1 MVFIFLGVT
10 DQELQDLLCQRDL
23 SSTLTDDIL
32 KTFNDDGIDL
42 KDTTTNNQI
51 SPPPAIANDTLM
63 VHHQIKIDDKQ
74 HNENINANEVK
85 SEYLLNVENKY
96 YDELMAKVE
105 KEMPQEEEEEDATA
119 GEKTKSFS
127 IALDSKQ
134 IVSLVKRSLSLDE
147 PPLPCSILGVN
158 AFSPPPSPP
167 DCPPFRLTREQ
178 LLPPTPSVH
187 LENKKH
193 AFSPQLQE
201 FCLKHPIAVVR
212 GMAGAL
218 KLDLGL
224 FSTKTLVEA
233 NPDHSVEV
241 RTQVHQ
247 SPDENWD
254 ATQAKRVW
262 ACISHRSHTTIAK
275 YAQYQASSFQDSL
288 KVNV

>member
-1 MVFIFLGVT
+1 M
-10 DQELQDLLCQRDL
+10 QDLLCQKDL
-23 SSTLTDDIL
+23 ASTLTDDIL
-32 KTFNDDGIDL
+32 KTFNNDGLEL
-42 KDTTTNNQI
+42 KDNINQKSSAIETFANKMLISENNDDR
-51 SPPPAIANDTLM
+51 NEFE
-63 VHHQIKIDDKQ
+63 IK
-74 HNENINANEVK
+74 NENTQLDRSYCNKLISNIQQEPQQQQSDRNA
-85 SEYLLNVENKY
+85 L
-96 YDELMAKVE
+96 
-105 KEMPQEEEEEDATA
+105 
-119 GEKTKSFS
+119 SFS
-127 IALDSKQ
+127 ITLDSKQ
-134 IVSLVKRSLSLDE
+134 IVSLVKNLSLEE
-147 PPLPCSILGVN
+147 PPLPCSILGINVT
-158 AFSPPPSPP
+158 SPPSPP
-167 DCPPFRLTREQ
+167 DCPTFRLTREQ

-201 FCLKHPIAVVR
+201 FCLKHPIAVIR

-254 ATQAKRVW
+254 VTQAKRVW

-275 YAQYQASSFQDSL
+275 YAQYQASSFQDGL
-288 KVNV
+288 KVIRGVKRYCYLIVLYCYYDD